1 MHHQLLANDDEHERQ
16 NCAMRLLEEASIR
29 GLAEI
34 VDSDDLLKL
43 HAEAAARAL
52 GFEIAERDC
61 PGSSSEP
68 LAVRFIGLDTLDQ
81 CRRCSPDEPRDSSPR
96 AATRLPP
103 GGEPPLTVGYV
114 SGPVALLAAHSAH
127 GCTDTVV
134 ALRAVN
140 GRATFVYIGGPPAT
154 PAVVRRSDRET
165 GFIGALSPRQID
177 VLLLMLADLPVA
189 ASAARLSLSCATVRT
204 HSRVVLRE
212 CGAANRR
219 ALRARLL
226 GAAPP
231 SAATPPV
238 PADAGARRP
247 PKSRAPREA
256 GTGPSA
262 PSHRPQGTTPTTA

>member
-1 MHHQLLANDDEHERQ
+1 
-16 NCAMRLLEEASIR
+16 MRLLGESIR

-34 VDSDDLLKL
+34 VESDGLLEL
-43 HAEAAARAL
+43 HAQAAARAI
-52 GFEIAERDC
+52 GYEIAGEGRAASSRD
-61 PGSSSEP
+61 P
-68 LAVRFIGLDTLDQ
+68 LAVRFVGLDTLDQ
-81 CRRCSPDEPRDSSPR
+81 CRRCSPLEPRASSPR
-96 AATRLPP
+96 TASRLPP
-103 GGEPPLTVGYV
+103 SGEPPLTVGYV
-114 SGPVALLAAHSAH
+114 SGPVALLTAHAAH

-140 GRATFVYIGGPPAT
+140 GRATFVYIGDPPAT
-154 PAVVRRSDRET
+154 PAVVRHSGQET

-204 HSRVVLRE
+204 HSRAVLRE

-231 SAATPPV
+231 SAATPLV